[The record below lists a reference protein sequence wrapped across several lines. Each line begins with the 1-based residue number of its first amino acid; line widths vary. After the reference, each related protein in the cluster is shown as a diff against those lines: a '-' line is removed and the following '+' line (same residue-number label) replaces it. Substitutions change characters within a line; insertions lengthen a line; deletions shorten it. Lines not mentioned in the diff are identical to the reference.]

1 MKKGLLLAI
10 AITAAA
16 CGPKHVFR
24 LSADEN
30 NAYALKETLAKRQLP
45 GNPAPVNSQGSPR
58 VFVLAAGSPKTIIAY
73 DLAGQ
78 SVMWKVDADV
88 QSRIFVGGD
97 FILDVEGKQLV
108 ARDQARGTPRWK
120 VDLDGQFIGAAADRE
135 RAYLVTKSGSEFTL
149 TGYAGSD
156 GSRLWRDGAA
166 GALGAPG
173 AHGGVVYVPFLS
185 QWLSIVDG
193 KSGAQLTRLRG
204 LDEQISTLR
213 VTSTVAYYGSKR
225 GMFRLDERSASGK
238 RDQSSYATVEIPAQ
252 LERTTYNRDAYDPI
266 QQGYTA
272 ADRARVLWSSEP
284 TTDGPMKLTGDG
296 YAIHYFRYVLGFDAK
311 GEMRWAYSNPRVE
324 LVASV
329 NTDTVIAAVDQNG
342 EIIALDPNTGGVLTR
357 MSIGGAAQ
365 VLGATFDADGW
376 RPSGQPEKLD
386 QTAALVAIA
395 RDHDARFERV
405 KELAVV
411 GLARQPGSESTKEL
425 LAILADD
432 RAPVR
437 LKDTVVQLLVQ
448 RRDATSL
455 PILVEQLA
463 VHDDAIAKT
472 ETETLGA
479 IAKAIAGLAETT
491 VDPANARAALTALQ
505 FHLDAPSTG
514 MADLVL
520 VIDAMTAVGG
530 GEQKAALASHLL
542 LYHADDDRGG
552 DPAWQKAIVSAIA
565 THPTPADRAVLR
577 YVQADPRSKTGLAQQ
592 IELALPSP

>member
-1 MKKGLLLAI
+1 MKRALLLAL
-10 AITAAA
+10 AVTAAA
-16 CGPKHVFR
+16 CGPKSVFR

-45 GNPAPVNSQGSPR
+45 GNPAPVNLQGSPR
-58 VFVLAAGSPKTIIAY
+58 VFVLAAGSPKTLIAY
-73 DLAGQ
+73 DLAAQ

-97 FILDVEGKQLV
+97 FIIEVEGKQVV

-120 VDLDGQFIGAAADRE
+120 VDLGGEFIGAAADRE
-135 RAYLVTKSGSEFTL
+135 RAYVVVKDGSEYTL
-149 TGYAGSD
+149 SGYD
-156 GSRLWRDGAA
+156 GGNGKRLWHDSAA
-166 GALGAPG
+166 GQLGAPG

-185 QWLSIVDG
+185 QWLSILDG
-193 KSGAQLTRLRG
+193 KTGAQLTRVRG
-204 LDEQISTLR
+204 LDDQISTLR

-238 RDQSSYATVEIPAQ
+238 RDQSSYATVEIPSQ

-272 ADRARVLWSSEP
+272 ADRARVLWASEP
-284 TTDGPMKLTGDG
+284 TTEGPMKLTGDG
-296 YAIHYFRYVLGFDAK
+296 YAIHYFRYVLGFDSK

-324 LVASV
+324 LVASED
-329 NTDTVIAAVDQNG
+329 TDTVIAAIAQNG
-342 EIIALDPNTGGVLTR
+342 EVVALDRSTGGVLTR

-411 GLARQPGSESTKEL
+411 ALARQQGTDSTKEL
-425 LAILADD
+425 LAILSDD

-448 RRDATSL
+448 RRDPASL

-463 VHDDAIAKT
+463 VHDDAIAQT
-472 ETETLGA
+472 QTETLGA
-479 IAKAIAGLAETT
+479 VAKAIAGLAETSVNS
-491 VDPANARAALTALQ
+491 VDARHALAALEY
-505 FHLDAPSTG
+505 HLEAPSTG
-514 MADLVL
+514 IADLVL
-520 VIDAMTAVGG
+520 VMDAMTAVGG
-530 GEQKAALASHLL
+530 GEQKAPLESHLL

-565 THPTPADRAVLR
+565 THPTPVDRAVLR
-577 YVQADPRSKTGLAQQ
+577 YVQADPRSKGGLAQQ
-592 IELALPSP
+592 IQQALPAD

>member
-1 MKKGLLLAI
+1 MKSLIVAVALLAS
-10 AITAAA
+10 A

-30 NAYALKETLAKRQLP
+30 NAFALKATLARRQLP
-45 GNPAPVNSQGSPR
+45 GNPAPVNTQGAPR

-73 DLAGQ
+73 DLAAQ
-78 SVMWKVDADV
+78 TVMWKVDADV
-88 QSRIFVGGD
+88 GSRIYVGGD
-97 FILDVEGKQLV
+97 FILEVEGKQLV
-108 ARDQARGTPRWK
+108 ARDQGRGTPRWK
-120 VDLDGQFIGAAADRE
+120 VDLGGQFIGAAADRD
-135 RAYLVTKSGSEFTL
+135 RAYVVVKDGGEFTL
-149 TGYAGSD
+149 SGYAGGD
-156 GSRLWRDGAA
+156 GSRLWRDSAA
-166 GALGAPG
+166 GELGAPG

-193 KSGAQLTRLRG
+193 KTGSQLTRLRG
-204 LDEQISTLR
+204 IDDQISTLR

-225 GMFRLDERSASGK
+225 GMYRLDERSASGK
-238 RDQSSYATVEIPAQ
+238 RDQSSYATVEIPSQ

-272 ADRARVLWSSEP
+272 ADRARVLWASEP
-284 TTDGPMKLTGDG
+284 TTDGRMKLTGDG
-296 YAIHYFRYVLGFDAK
+296 YAIHYFRYLLGFDGK

-324 LVASV
+324 LVASED
-329 NTDTVIAAVDQNG
+329 TDTVIAAIAQNG
-342 EIIALDPNTGGVLTR
+342 EIVALDPNTGGVLTR

-376 RPSGQPEKLD
+376 RPLGQPEKLD

-411 GLARQPGSESTKEL
+411 ALARQQGTDSTREL

-448 RRDATSL
+448 RRDPISL

-463 VHDDAIAKT
+463 VHDNAIT
-472 ETETLGA
+472 QTQTETLGA
-479 IAKAIAGLAETT
+479 IAKAIAGLAETA
-491 VDPANARAALTALQ
+491 VSPANARSALVALEY
-505 FHLDAPSTG
+505 HLEAPSTG
-514 MADLVL
+514 IADLVL
-520 VIDAMTAVGG
+520 VIEAMTAVGG
-530 GEQKAALASHLL
+530 GEQKAALQSHLL

-552 DPAWQKAIVSAIA
+552 DAAWQKAIVSAIA
-565 THPTPADRAVLR
+565 THPTPVDRAVLR
-577 YVQADPRSKTGLAQQ
+577 YVQADPRSKGGLAQQ
-592 IELALPSP
+592 IQQALPAD